1 MIGIILLLIAG
12 AFVAYLID
20 VHMIKNRPAI
30 ELEGDTLMR
39 VLKESE
45 QYENIRRNQEAH
57 RARSDHRSI
66 DSGGSVEQ
74 LGDGGDGG
82 KVLRFDSRR

>member
-12 AFVAYLID
+12 VFAAYLFD
-20 VHMIKNRPAI
+20 ENVIKKRPTI
-30 ELEGDTLMR
+30 QVEGDTLIR

-45 QYENIRRNQEAH
+45 NYASIRRNQEAH
-57 RARSDHRSI
+57 RARSDRRNI

>member
-1 MIGIILLLIAG
+1 MIGIIMLLIVG
-12 AFVAYLID
+12 AFAAYLFD
-20 VHMIKNRPAI
+20 EYVIKKRPAI
-30 ELEGDTLMR
+30 QIEGQTLIR

-45 QYENIRRNQEAH
+45 QYESIRQHQEAH
-57 RARSDHRSI
+57 RARHSDRSI
-66 DSGGSVEQ
+66 HSSDSVEQ

>member
-12 AFVAYLID
+12 AFVAYLFD
-20 VHMIKNRPAI
+20 EKVIKNRPTI
-30 ELEGDTLMR
+30 QLEGDTLIR
-39 VLKESE
+39 VLKESDS
-45 QYENIRRNQEAH
+45 YASIRKNQEAH
-57 RARSDHRSI
+57 RARSDHRDI